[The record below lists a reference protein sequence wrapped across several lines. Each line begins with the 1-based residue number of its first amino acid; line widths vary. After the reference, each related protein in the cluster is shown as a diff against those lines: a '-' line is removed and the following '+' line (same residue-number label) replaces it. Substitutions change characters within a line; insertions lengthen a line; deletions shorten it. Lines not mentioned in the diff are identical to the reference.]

1 MYKPTET
8 MCNGFLM
15 IGNKKAPTFSGR
27 CFCVTLCA
35 VVMPRL

>member
-15 IGNKKAPTFSGR
+15 IGNKKAPTFSGW
-27 CFCVTLCA
+27 CFPNQQSYNA
-35 VVMPRL
+35 S